1 MWSTAYGLIALA
13 VVAFVVI
20 YAASHAPSFASVN
33 LADQLYSAKSR
44 LASNLSSL
52 PRTDKPAYFRV
63 YSNVVRIEAANATAY
78 VSGRPV
84 SFPVELPL
92 GYKLYSKEENL
103 LYEIYLDVESCRP
116 VSLQGGGAAVLYV
129 VELRHSVDILPW
141 LAVYYAENATEYYQQ
156 LYGLYRAWGRPPA
169 VGLDLGAPL
178 SKAEWALVYNA
189 TSGSDVLYVAAPPSA
204 LYILVVDYPLAIP
217 LACPR

>member
-13 VVAFVVI
+13 VVAFVVL
-20 YAASHAPSFASVN
+20 YAALHAPAFASVN

-44 LASNLSSL
+44 LESSLPSL

-63 YSNVVRIEAANATAY
+63 YSNIVRIEAANATAY
-78 VSGRPV
+78 GT

-92 GYKLYSKEENL
+92 GYKLAAEGNNL
-103 LYEIYLDVESCRP
+103 LYEIYLDVETCRP
-116 VSLQGGGAAVLYV
+116 VSLRGGGAAMLYV
-129 VELRHSVDILPW
+129 VELRQSVDVLPW
-141 LAVYYAENATEYYQQ
+141 LAVYYADVNSTAYYQQ

-189 TSGSDVLYVAAPPSA
+189 TSGSDVLYVAAPPSSP
-204 LYILVVDYPLAIP
+204 YIVVEDYPLAIP

>member
-13 VVAFVVI
+13 VVAFVVL

-33 LADQLYSAKSR
+33 LADQLYRAKSQ

-63 YSNVVRIEAANATAY
+63 YSNIVRIEVANATY
-78 VSGRPV
+78 GNY

-92 GYKLYSKEENL
+92 GYRLAAEGNNL
-103 LYEIYLDVESCRP
+103 LYEIYLDVETCRP
-116 VSLQGGGAAVLYV
+116 VSLRGGGAAVLYV
-129 VELRHSVDILPW
+129 VELRQSVDVLPW
-141 LAVYYAENATEYYQQ
+141 LAVYYADVNAAAYYGQ

-169 VGLDLGAPL
+169 VGLDLGASL

-189 TSGSDVLYVAAPPSA
+189 TSGSDVLYVAAPPSSP
-204 LYILVVDYPLAIP
+204 YIVVEDYPLAIP

>member
-13 VVAFVVI
+13 VVAFVVL

-33 LADQLYSAKSR
+33 LADQLYYAKSQ
-44 LASNLSSL
+44 LESNLPSL

-63 YSNVVRIEAANATAY
+63 YSNIVRIEVANATY
-78 VSGRPV
+78 GNH

-92 GYKLYSKEENL
+92 GYRLAAREENL

-116 VSLQGGGAAVLYV
+116 VSLQGGGAAVLYA
-129 VELRHSVDILPW
+129 VELRQSVDVLPW
-141 LAVYYAENATEYYQQ
+141 LAVYYADVNAAAYYGQ
-156 LYGLYRAWGRPPA
+156 LYSLYRAWGRPPA

-189 TSGSDVLYVAAPPSA
+189 TSGSDVLYVAAPPSSP
-204 LYILVVDYPLAIP
+204 YIVVEDYPLAIP

>member
-20 YAASHAPSFASVN
+20 YAALHAPAFISVN
-33 LADQLYSAKSR
+33 LADQLYSAKSQ

-52 PRTDKPAYFRV
+52 PRTDKPAYFTV
-63 YSNVVRIEAANATAY
+63 YHNIVRIEVANVTY
-78 VSGRPV
+78 GGH

-92 GYKLYSKEENL
+92 GYKLAAEGNNL
-103 LYEIYLDVESCRP
+103 LYEIYLNVESCKP
-116 VSLQGGGAAVLYV
+116 VSLRGGGAAVLYV
-129 VELRHSVDILPW
+129 VELRQSVDILPW
-141 LAVYYAENATEYYQQ
+141 LAVYYADVNATAYYGQ
-156 LYGLYRAWGRPPA
+156 LYSLYRAWGRPPA
-169 VGLDLGAPL
+169 VGLDLGASL
-178 SKAEWALVYNA
+178 SKAEWAIVYNA

-204 LYILVVDYPLAIP
+204 PYIVVEDYPLAIP

>member
-13 VVAFVVI
+13 VVAFVVL
-20 YAASHAPSFASVN
+20 YAALHAPAFTSVN

-44 LASNLSSL
+44 LESSLPSL
-52 PRTDKPAYFRV
+52 PRTDEPAYFRV
-63 YSNVVRIEAANATAY
+63 YSNIVRIEVANATY
-78 VSGRPV
+78 GNH

-92 GYKLYSKEENL
+92 GYRLAAREENL

-116 VSLQGGGAAVLYV
+116 VSLQGGGAAVLYA
-129 VELRHSVDILPW
+129 VELRQSVDVLPW
-141 LAVYYAENATEYYQQ
+141 LAVYYADVNAAAYYQQ

-189 TSGSDVLYVAAPPSA
+189 TSGSDVLYVAAPPSSP
-204 LYILVVDYPLAIP
+204 YIVVEDYPLAIP

>member
-13 VVAFVVI
+13 VVAFVVL
-20 YAASHAPSFASVN
+20 YAALHAPAFTSVN
-33 LADQLYSAKSR
+33 LADQLYYAKSR
-44 LASNLSSL
+44 LESSLPSL

-63 YSNVVRIEAANATAY
+63 YSNIVRIEVANATY
-78 VSGRPV
+78 GNH

-92 GYKLYSKEENL
+92 GYRLAAREENL
-103 LYEIYLDVESCRP
+103 LYEIYLDVETCRP
-116 VSLQGGGAAVLYV
+116 VSLQGGGAAVLYA
-129 VELRHSVDILPW
+129 VELRQSVDILPW
-141 LAVYYAENATEYYQQ
+141 LAVYYADVNAAAYYGQ

-189 TSGSDVLYVAAPPSA
+189 TSGSDVLYVAAPPSSP
-204 LYILVVDYPLAIP
+204 YIVVEDYPLAIP